1 MGSGGFMWGRTTG
14 GKGDYCMG
22 NCTGVECSGEEVVM
36 IDIVDNN
43 QTVEFGEFGWLPL
56 IFSYSKS

>member
-1 MGSGGFMWGRTTG
+1 MGSGGFMRGRTTG

-36 IDIVDNN
+36 IDIVDTIKRLNLVN
-43 QTVEFGEFGWLPL
+43 LVGCR
-56 IFSYSKS
+56 